1 MENSPPPA
9 PSRNAWLKTRLLPAL
24 MLLFVVAVVV
34 GVFIISRYYP
44 EKIESLQGY
53 GYLGVFLISLTLNAT
68 LVLPAGNIIIMAGM
82 ATALPPLTFAGI
94 CISTPYLIGIIGGLA
109 AAIGES
115 TGYLAGYGGQSA
127 LENKKNLY
135 ARMEGWLKRWGTWF
149 ILLFSAMPLMFDV
162 VGLAAGALRYPY
174 WKFFLASWAG
184 RTVLYTLVSWA
195 VVLGWNALLNIVT

>member
-1 MENSPPPA
+1 MDNCPPPA
-9 PSRNAWLKTRLLPAL
+9 PPRNAWIKTRLLPAL
-24 MLLFVVAVVV
+24 ILLFVAAIVV
-34 GVFIISRYYP
+34 GIFLVYRYHP
-44 EKIESLQGY
+44 EKIESLKAY
-53 GYLGVFLISLTLNAT
+53 GYLGIFIISLTLNAT

-82 ATALPPLTFAGI
+82 ATALPAVLGI
-94 CISTPYLIGIIGGLA
+94 PAPFMVGIIGGLG

-115 TGYLAGYGGQSA
+115 TGYIAGYGGQSV
-127 LENKKNLY
+127 LEKKKELY
-135 ARMEGWLKRWGTWF
+135 ARMEHWLKRWGIW
-149 ILLFSAMPLMFDV
+149 LVMLFSALPLVFDV